1 MLSAPDFEQK
11 QIIFALLSHGE
22 KLSFKNDN
30 IVIKDQDGV
39 IRHQSTCYRL
49 FAVIIVGHVSIT
61 SGLIQR
67 AQKYGFSIIL
77 SSHTLSPYASFHA
90 KSEGN
95 VLLRKNQYDYQ
106 SLDIARHLI
115 YNKIDQQ
122 IAALNRIRKKPAE
135 LKQAI
140 QDLKGYRDRLPGEEL
155 NLQEILGLEGIA
167 SRVYFKQM
175 FSEHNWQGR
184 KPRAKQDPT
193 NTLLDIGY
201 TLLFNVVESLLNLY
215 GFDIYKGVYHQEFY
229 QRKSLVCD
237 LVEPFRPII
246 DYRIRKAYQLN
257 QIHVEDFQIVQNQ
270 YRLFGESS
278 KPYITFLL
286 KSVLDHKQ
294 QIFLYIQAY
303 YRAFIRQKPIE
314 EYPVFDL
321 EEKC

>member
-30 IVIKDQDGV
+30 IVIKNSNGE

-49 FAVIIVGHVSIT
+49 FAIIIVGHVSVT

-77 SSHTLSPYASFHA
+77 ASHGLTPYASFNA
-90 KSEGN
+90 KVEGN
-95 VLLRKNQYDYQ
+95 VLLRKQQYEYQ
-106 SLDIARHLI
+106 NLDIAQHI
-115 YNKIDQQ
+115 IHNKIGQQ
-122 IAALNRIRKKPAE
+122 ISALKQIRKKSPE

-140 QDLKGYRDRLPGEEL
+140 SDLKNYLNRLPDNKL
-155 NLQEILGLEGIA
+155 TLQEILGIEGIA

-175 FSEHNWQGR
+175 FKDCNWKGR
-184 KPRAKQDPT
+184 KPRAKQDPI

-201 TLLFNVVESLLNLY
+201 TLLFNIMESLINLY

-246 DYRIRKAYQLN
+246 DYRIRKAYQL
-257 QIHVEDFQIVQNQ
+257 
-270 YRLFGESS
+270 ES
-278 KPYITFLL
+278 PLIY
-286 KSVLDHKQ
+286 
-294 QIFLYIQAY
+294 
-303 YRAFIRQKPIE
+303 
-314 EYPVFDL
+314 
-321 EEKC
+321 